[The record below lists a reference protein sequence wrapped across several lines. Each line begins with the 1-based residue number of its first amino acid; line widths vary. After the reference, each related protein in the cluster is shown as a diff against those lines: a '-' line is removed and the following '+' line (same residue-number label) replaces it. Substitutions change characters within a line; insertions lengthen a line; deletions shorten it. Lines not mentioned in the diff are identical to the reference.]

1 MHLGGDVKTL
11 RIVLLGLVA
20 WGCATNPATGKRQ
33 LMLMSEAE
41 EVQIGKQS
49 DADVRKQM
57 GLYQD
62 ANLQRY
68 VDRVGQQLAKAS
80 HRPNLPW
87 TFAVVDEPA
96 VNAFALPGGYIYIT
110 RGILPFLQ
118 SEAELAAVMGHEV
131 AHVDARH
138 SASAYSRQMAT
149 AGALGI
155 TGVLVPELEGILGY
169 AGAAFGLLFLKHGRE
184 AELESDRL
192 GVDYAVKN
200 GWEPSAMA
208 GLLNTLGR
216 LDEAGGS
223 SRGVPNWALTH
234 PPAADRVQKVQ
245 ETVAA
250 ARTASPSA
258 KTTNKDEFEK
268 LIDGLV
274 FGDSREKGFV
284 RGNEFLHPILQFA
297 VKFPQGWEIINSDE
311 QVTARRG
318 ENSNATML
326 LQLVNGTGSLQ
337 QMAGESMAK
346 AGFQQIDGSRTS
358 INGLDAYVGTYQGVI
373 QNTRVGLRS
382 AYVRAGQRTYV
393 VAGLAPAA
401 EFNNT
406 ASVFSSALQ
415 TFRPLSREEADRL
428 QPSRVD
434 FVVARAGD
442 SWESIA
448 KSRGAGV
455 KASTLA
461 IMNGRTPATPP
472 RPGERL
478 RIVVGG

>member
-1 MHLGGDVKTL
+1 VKTL
-11 RIVLLGLVA
+11 RIVVLGLVA

-41 EVQIGKQS
+41 EVGLGKQS
-49 DADVRKQM
+49 DAEVRKQM
-57 GLYQD
+57 GLYPD

-68 VDRVGQQLAKAS
+68 VNRVGQQLAKAS

-87 TFAVVDEPA
+87 TFAVVDEQA
-96 VNAFALPGGYIYIT
+96 VNAFALPGGFIYVT

-118 SEAELAAVMGHEV
+118 TEAELAAVMGHEV
-131 AHVDARH
+131 GHVDARH

-155 TGVLVPELEGILGY
+155 TGVLVPGLEGLLGY
-169 AGAAFGLLFLKHGRE
+169 AGAAFGLLFLKNGRE

-192 GVDYAVKN
+192 GVDYAAKN

-208 GLLNTLGR
+208 GLLGTLGR

-234 PPAADRVQKVQ
+234 PPAADREQKVQ
-245 ETVAA
+245 EAVAA
-250 ARTASPSA
+250 ARTAMPSA

-268 LIDGLV
+268 MLDGLV

-284 RGNEFLHPILQFA
+284 RGNEFLHPVLQFA
-297 VKFPQGWEIINSDE
+297 VKFPQGWEIVNSDE

-318 ENSNATML
+318 ENSNASML
-326 LQLVNGTGSLQ
+326 LQLVTGSGGLE
-337 QMAGESMAK
+337 QMASASMTK
-346 AGFQQIDGSRTS
+346 AGFQQIDGSRTN
-358 INGLDAYVGTYQGVI
+358 INGLDAYVGTYAGVLE
-373 QNTRVGLRS
+373 NTQVRLRS
-382 AYVRAGQRTYV
+382 AYVRAGQSTYV

-401 EFNNT
+401 EFTST
-406 ASVFSSALQ
+406 APAFSSAIQ
-415 TFRPLSREEADRL
+415 TFRALSKEEADRL

-434 FVVARAGD
+434 FAVARPGD
-442 SWESIA
+442 SWESLA
-448 KSRGAGV
+448 KRHGGGV
-455 KASTLA
+455 KASTIA

-472 RPGERL
+472 KAGERL